1 MKKSK
6 LIVLIMVVF
15 SLSLGGC
22 SFLNGQSAKKQE
34 MIQIAKSKK
43 AEDVIENLLR
53 QEDPNALT
61 DKGLIKSYK
70 INENSLKYNPMGGL
84 IVKVIINDDD
94 NLTITT
100 TLTEESDGKF
110 EQNGYVI
117 SGELSAKLR
126 GE

>member
-6 LIVLIMVVF
+6 FIVLIMVVF

-22 SFLNGQSAKKQE
+22 SFFNGQSAKKQE
-34 MIQIAKSKK
+34 MIQIAESKK

>member
-6 LIVLIMVVF
+6 FIVLIMVVF